1 MSILHASKRA
11 TTTSGLVSCL
21 GDNYTFVESEMAF
34 RRGARREHPQLGAV
48 TEPQRGGK
56 AISGSTLRAAW
67 LLAACGVARRS
78 QIQQGYVPS
87 SRLAHEQNS
96 QPQMYSYFRDGTL
109 IKDAADYRSRLKS
122 GRKAGHCRA
131 HQPPLKKKDRTAVVR
146 TFD

>member
-48 TEPQRGGK
+48 TDPQRGGK

-78 QIQQGYVPS
+78 QIHWGCAPS
-87 SRLAHEQNS
+87 SRLARRPNS
-96 QPQMYSYFRDGTL
+96 QPQTYSYF
-109 IKDAADYRSRLKS
+109 
-122 GRKAGHCRA
+122 
-131 HQPPLKKKDRTAVVR
+131 PDRTLGR
-146 TFD
+146 LTQNT